1 MINRFNICWLI
12 LYYGDEVGTTIVSYI
27 DLTAISIKQCDIII
41 RRVFISVY
49 MNRYSVAKIL
59 KHIFCCQCT
68 ANFPAFLRFRDNF
81 ISIHIVFAC
90 NHKACFRSADY
101 IVYIPRV
108 CIMKCFLRSR
118 KGNKCVFKRNQV
130 QQADSYWNSYKCCNT
145 TFTLIYC
152 FSIFN
157 KNKEN
162 NSNYEQIG
170 RASCRE
176 RVSTFV

>member
-1 MINRFNICWLI
+1 MTELANKISDETIEYVGILAKLELSAEEKEAAKSDMEQI

-59 KHIFCCQCT
+59 IHIFCCQCT

-90 NHKACFRSADY
+90 NHKACFCSADY
-101 IVYIPRV
+101 IVYITRV

-130 QQADSYWNSYKCCNT
+130 QQADSY
-145 TFTLIYC
+145 
-152 FSIFN
+152 
-157 KNKEN
+157 
-162 NSNYEQIG
+162 
-170 RASCRE
+170 
-176 RVSTFV
+176 

>member
-49 MNRYSVAKIL
+49 MQQEQWQWSFLNSRKVVSESIGRCCCSE
-59 KHIFCCQCT
+59 ISGCQCT

-101 IVYIPRV
+101 SVYIPRV

-157 KNKEN
+157 KDK
-162 NSNYEQIG
+162 
-170 RASCRE
+170 
-176 RVSTFV
+176 